1 EQHRSRS
8 SSGNGCAGKRFADG
22 EFDGLHPQRNAFQKR
37 LERDE
42 KARSRTDFRHSGRH
56 TPVGVLTGSLV
67 VLQKRAAEAADAIAK
82 GKGVRLTFLPL
93 PFDEQFVTLDIG
105 AIQIG
110 RPSSALSPKCFQ
122 GASSAS
128 SSGPP
133 RCWGKDG
140 MPRASIP

>member
-1 EQHRSRS
+1 RITSAKKCFPKETRKGRKSSKSHRFSRVE
-8 SSGNGCAGKRFADG
+8 RF
-22 EFDGLHPQRNAFQKR
+22 
-37 LERDE
+37 
-42 KARSRTDFRHSGRH
+42 GRH

-67 VLQKRAAEAADAIAK
+67 VLPKRAAEAADAIAK
-82 GKGVRLTFLPL
+82 GKGVRLTFRPL
-93 PFDEQFVTLDIG
+93 PFDEQFVTVDIG